1 MKVKDPIFNPYLS
14 AFFFDLVYNL
24 PPDEVKKLPIK
35 YRRILTSE
43 AKTKHWC
50 EKSGYNEKMYFCTLL
65 GLNCAF
71 TILPDRDKI
80 GMSIKRIWEKFE
92 EDRKAAAQS
101 EQVKLKFYV
110 TTSKETAFF
119 MGMCGQTLNGD
130 TYIKSLDYNK
140 TGYALNGWRKRL
152 DTPVQSEVLQ
162 VSEHANTIADTIINA
177 GITFDAIRTLFGIND
192 VEAKVLLYTYKFRNK
207 YIGRDEVLAH
217 FDGYIGTVKINNAW
231 KRLHLNEYL
240 SKHPDWRKNAGTI
253 SPSGILIAN
262 DIINRILKSNQ
273 F

>member
-1 MKVKDPIFNPYLS
+1 MKVKDPLFNPYLS
-14 AFFFDLVYNL
+14 AFFFDLVYGL
-24 PPDEVKKLPIK
+24 PPDEVRKLPIK

-65 GLNCAF
+65 GLNCGL
-71 TILPDRDKI
+71 TIMPDKDKI

-119 MGMCGQTLNGD
+119 MGLCGQTLNGD

-140 TGYALNGWRKRL
+140 TGFAINEWRKRL
-152 DTPVQSEVLQ
+152 DTPVQTEMLEI
-162 VSEHANTIADTIINA
+162 SEHANTIAQTIISS
-177 GITFDAIRTLFGIND
+177 GMTFDAIRTLFGIND
-192 VEAKVLLYTYKFRNK
+192 VEAKVLLFVYKSRNR
-207 YIGRDEVLAH
+207 YVPRDEVGAY
-217 FDGYIGTVKINNAW
+217 FSGYIGTVKINNAW
-231 KRLHLNEYL
+231 KRLQLNEYIL
-240 SKHPDWRKNAGTI
+240 KHPDWRKNQCTI

-262 DIINRILKSNQ
+262 EIISRILKQNA